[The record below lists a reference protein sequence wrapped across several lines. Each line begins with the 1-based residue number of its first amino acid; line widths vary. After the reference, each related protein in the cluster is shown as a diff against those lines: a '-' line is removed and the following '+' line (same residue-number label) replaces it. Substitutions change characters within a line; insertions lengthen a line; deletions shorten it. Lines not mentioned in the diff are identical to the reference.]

1 MYHSGGPLSID
12 RKSPPWIAHGGL
24 CYAVFPSFLGAISRQ
39 SYYYII
45 KTRKA
50 PQRGQP
56 VHGLMHPRRAFLVG
70 PRECAKGSQDAQR
83 LGDHARAVKMRRP
96 AGPAR
101 CSGSEVPLLP
111 SVPPGRLGAERR
123 PGGELRKPRPPERRN
138 VPRWGS
144 GAQAEGEKSPTIL
157 RGAFFPRTPT
167 ERPSAADAL
176 RQGPRSG
183 PRSGAPL
190 TLRVRR
196 ATAGGARLVRN
207 APPPCCG
214 PQGRRNVPPGGRR
227 GAEPQA
233 RAGWGWERPQARR
246 GASAARAGG
255 PQSLQLGHARAAG
268 CRASE
273 VARRPDCQRW
283 VPVPLHRGTQRWRCR
298 FECGGRGV
306 PRSGTPL
313 SSMTG
318 KMWPPKACGCTP
330 WQALA
335 AQRAAAPRHFA
346 GGAYRA
352 SAVALCADWRRL
364 RRRCGFA
371 AGNQRGVCW

>member
-1 MYHSGGPLSID
+1 
-12 RKSPPWIAHGGL
+12 
-24 CYAVFPSFLGAISRQ
+24 
-39 SYYYII
+39 
-45 KTRKA
+45 
-50 PQRGQP
+50 
-56 VHGLMHPRRAFLVG
+56 
-70 PRECAKGSQDAQR
+70 
-83 LGDHARAVKMRRP
+83 MRRP

-123 PGGELRKPRPPERRN
+123 PGGELCKHPFPRAAQRAALGE
-138 VPRWGS
+138 

-157 RGAFFPRTPT
+157 WGAFLPRTPT

-246 GASAARAGG
+246 GASAGRAGG
-255 PQSLQLGHARAAG
+255 PQSLQLRHVRAVG

-283 VPVPLHRGTQRWRCR
+283 VPVPLHRGTQCWRCC

-306 PRSGTPL
+306 PRSGTPRWRRH
-313 SSMTG
+313 S
-318 KMWPPKACGCTP
+318 A
-330 WQALA
+330 
-335 AQRAAAPRHFA
+335 AAAP
-346 GGAYRA
+346 
-352 SAVALCADWRRL
+352 SAL
-364 RRRCGFA
+364 
-371 AGNQRGVCW
+371 GNQRVVRGDGSGRGRPSAIWHHGGARRGPSSLRLGWWSLGWVSCGAAAHPINHKGGLAIPSVE